1 MNYSTPNFSED
12 TLRRRRNALIATG
25 LYLFASVIVSVYL
38 LLQFSKDPSW
48 QIKVATTTMLAISVT
63 WIVSLYMIWRGH
75 IEAGTWLTVAASL
88 LGAVGVI
95 AAISGLGMIFLIG
108 SVFLCAIVAIETLQT
123 RQTTM
128 IVTGVASGLLFILM
142 DAFLPWERINAAGI
156 RSLITFIV
164 PVPIALLVFVIFRQ
178 FRNYSL
184 RVKLIS
190 SITSATVASIVIF
203 SIVSNNITAAQIN
216 AQVERNIN
224 ALADAS
230 VRDVTDAMD
239 NNLDALN
246 ELALDVFMQETVA
259 QESPIQ
265 PPSLDKFQSLDTRWE
280 RASDSDA
287 LIQSVI
293 ADELSAEFRNFQSIF
308 PQFVEVFVTDQ
319 YGGILSSSDRTS
331 DYYQADEGW
340 WQAAWNDGK
349 GGVYIG
355 EPVFDESSDTL
366 SIQMAIPIA
375 SRNTPG
381 KLIGVLRAT
390 IDLNE
395 LAALVSANQ
404 FGETGKV
411 DIIFQNNQLLE
422 HGGTTLGA
430 VDAQTASAIDALS
443 GEYAQVEYEGV
454 SSLVSK
460 RPVVAPP
467 SPHKEYIDQLGWF
480 VVAHQ
485 DLEEAQL
492 PITTTKNTNMV
503 VAILIVVVMT
513 AVAMGIAQFISNPL
527 ARLTAAAERAATGD
541 LSAQTIIDS
550 KDEIG
555 TLSAAFNTMTSQ
567 LKSILGELEQRV
579 SARTKDLAI
588 VAEVSAATSTILESQ
603 RLLQDVVDLTK
614 ERFHLYHSHIYLL
627 DDDGNNLV
635 LTAGAGEPGRIMA
648 AEKRSIPLS
657 REQSLVARAAREQK
671 GVIVNDVTLAPDFFP
686 NPLLPDTR
694 SELAVPMIVGNKLI
708 GVFDIQSDQVGRF
721 TDSDVNIQTTL
732 AAQLATSIQNA
743 RSFEQSKKQAEFEAQ
758 VNLIGSRIQSA
769 SSIEETLQ
777 IAIRELGKTAGVSRV
792 KAKIQPASRAVPT
805 EPTSA
810 ERSA

>member
-25 LYLFASVIVSVYL
+25 LYLFASVIVSIYL
-38 LLQFSKDPSW
+38 LLQLSKDPSW
-48 QIKVATTTMLAISVT
+48 QIRVATVTMLAMSMAWV
-63 WIVSLYMIWRGH
+63 VSLYMIWRGR
-75 IEAGTWLTVAASL
+75 IEAGVWLTVAASL

-123 RQTTM
+123 RQPAM
-128 IVTGVASGLLFILM
+128 IVTGVAAGLLFILM
-142 DAFLPWERINAAGI
+142 DAFLPWERISVAGI
-156 RSLITFIV
+156 QSLITFIV
-164 PVPIALLVFVIFRQ
+164 PVPIMLLGFVIFRQ

-190 SITSATVASIVIF
+190 SIISATVASIVIF
-203 SIVSNNITAAQIN
+203 SIVSNSITATLIN
-216 AQVERNIN
+216 AQVERAIN
-224 ALADAS
+224 ALAEASARDAANVIES
-230 VRDVTDAMD
+230 
-239 NNLDALN
+239 NLDALN
-246 ELALDVFMQETVA
+246 ELALNKFI
-259 QESPIQ
+259 QESVSHENPAQ
-265 PPSLDKFQSLDTRWE
+265 PPDSDKFQSLDARWE
-280 RASDSDA
+280 RALDSDP
-287 LIQSVI
+287 LIQNVI
-293 ADELSAEFRNFQSIF
+293 ADDLSAEFRNFQSIF

-319 YGGILSSSDRTS
+319 YGGIISSSDRTS

-355 EPVFDESSDTL
+355 EPTFDESSNTV
-366 SIQMAIPIA
+366 SIQMAIPVA
-375 SRNTPG
+375 SRNIPG
-381 KLIGVLRAT
+381 KLIGVLCAT
-390 IDLNE
+390 IDINE

-411 DIIFQNNQLLE
+411 GIIFQNNQILE
-422 HGGTTLGA
+422 HGETTLGT
-430 VDAQTASAIDALS
+430 VDAQTASILDAFS
-443 GEYAQVEYEGV
+443 GEHAQVEYEGAP
-454 SSLVSK
+454 SLVSK

-467 SPHKEYIDQLGWF
+467 SPHKEHIDQLGWF

-492 PITTTKNTNMV
+492 PITTTKNANMV
-503 VAILIVVVMT
+503 VSIIIVIVMT

-541 LSAQTIIDS
+541 LSTQTVIDS
-550 KDEIG
+550 EDEIG
-555 TLSAAFNTMTSQ
+555 ILSAAFNTMTSQ
-567 LKSILGELEQRV
+567 LKSTLGELEQRV
-579 SARTKDLAI
+579 AARTKDLAI
-588 VAEVSAATSTILESQ
+588 VAEVSAATSSILEPQ
-603 RLLQDVVDLTK
+603 RLLQEVVDLTK

-627 DDDGNNLV
+627 DDEGKNLMLV
-635 LTAGAGEPGRIMA
+635 AGAGEPGRIMA
-648 AEKRSIPLS
+648 TEKRSIPLD
-657 REQSLVARAAREQK
+657 REQSLVARAAREQQ
-671 GVIVNDVTLAPDFFP
+671 GVTVNDVTLAPDFFP

-694 SELAVPMIVGNKLI
+694 SELAAPMIVGNKLI

-777 IAIRELGKTAGVSRV
+777 TAIRELGKAAGVSRV
-792 KAKIQPASRAVPT
+792 SVSLAKRLEAGNNHDGRNQS
-805 EPTSA
+805 
-810 ERSA
+810 